1 MNLQIII
8 GSTREG
14 RRSLQF
20 SKWIEKTAKENKNLN
35 VELVDLIDYDLPM
48 FNEAISPR
56 YNPTRVLT
64 GDVKK
69 FLNKL
74 NEGDAYVFVTP
85 EYNHSLSGVLKNAL
99 DYIANELNK
108 KPAAVASHGSVGGAR
123 AAEHLKMILSE
134 CRAVIVPINL
144 HFNHFIDGSIDEDGN
159 LIKALKELE
168 YGPHTTVNTMLE
180 ELAWYGQALKT
191 ARSK

>member
-14 RRSLQF
+14 RKSLQF
-20 SKWIEKTAKENKNLN
+20 SKWIENTAKENNNFK
-35 VELVDLIDYDLPM
+35 VELVDLMDYELPM
-48 FNEAISPR
+48 FNEPVSPR
-56 YNPTRVLT
+56 YNPERKVT

-69 FLNKL
+69 FLDKL
-74 NEGDAYVFVTP
+74 SEGDAFVFVTP

-99 DYIANELNK
+99 DYTGYELDK
-108 KPAAVASHGSVGGAR
+108 KPAAVATHGSVGGAR

-144 HFNHFIDGSIDEDGN
+144 HFNHFIDGNIDQDGN
-159 LIKALKELE
+159 LLKELKE
-168 YGPHTTVNTMLE
+168 LAYGPHTTVNTMLD
-180 ELAWYGQALKT
+180 ELAWYGKALKT
-191 ARSK
+191 ARDN

>member
-56 YNPTRVLT
+56 YNPKRVLT

-74 NEGDAYVFVTP
+74 NEGDVYVFVTP

-144 HFNHFIDGSIDEDGN
+144 HFNHFIDGSIDEEGN
-159 LIKALKELE
+159 LVKELKELA
-168 YGPHTTVNTMLE
+168 YGPHTTVNTMVE
-180 ELAWYGQALKT
+180 ELVWYAEALKI
-191 ARSK
+191 AREK

>member
-144 HFNHFIDGSIDEDGN
+144 HFNHFIDGSIDEEGN
-159 LIKALKELE
+159 LVKELKELA
-168 YGPHTTVNTMLE
+168 YGPHTTVNTMVE
-180 ELAWYGQALKT
+180 ELVWYAEALKI
-191 ARSK
+191 AREK

>member
-1 MNLQIII
+1 MNLQIIV
-8 GSTREG
+8 GSTRVG

-48 FNEAISPR
+48 FNEPVSPR
-56 YNPTRVLT
+56 YNPERKLE

-69 FLNKL
+69 FLEKL
-74 NEGDAYVFVTP
+74 AKGDAYVFVTP

-99 DYIANELNK
+99 DYIAYELDK
-108 KPAAVASHGSVGGAR
+108 KPAAVATHGSVGGAR

-144 HFNHFIDGSIDEDGN
+144 HFNHFIDSNIDEEGN
-159 LIKALKELE
+159 LIKDLKELA

-180 ELAWYGQALKT
+180 ELTWYGQALKT
-191 ARSK
+191 AREH

>member
-14 RRSLQF
+14 RKSLQF
-20 SKWIEKTAKENKNLN
+20 SKWIENTAKENDNFK
-35 VELVDLIDYDLPM
+35 VELVDLMDYKLPM
-48 FNEAISPR
+48 FNELVSPR
-56 YNPTRVLT
+56 YNPERKVT

-69 FLNKL
+69 FLDKL
-74 NEGDAYVFVTP
+74 SEGDAFVFVTP

-99 DYIANELNK
+99 DYTGYELDK
-108 KPAAVASHGSVGGAR
+108 KPAAVATHGSVGGAR

-144 HFNHFIDGSIDEDGN
+144 HFNHFIDGNIDQDGN
-159 LIKALKELE
+159 LLKELKE
-168 YGPHTTVNTMLE
+168 LAYGPHTTVNTMLD
-180 ELAWYGQALKT
+180 ELAWYGKALKT
-191 ARSK
+191 ARDN

>member
-1 MNLQIII
+1 MKLQIII

-14 RRSLQF
+14 RKSLQF
-20 SKWIEKTAKENKNLN
+20 AKWIGNTAKENKDLD
-35 VELVDLIDYDLPM
+35 VEMIDLADYNLPM
-48 FNEAISPR
+48 FNEAVSPR
-56 YNPTRVLT
+56 YNPNRVVE

-69 FLNKL
+69 FLDKL
-74 NEGDAYVFVTP
+74 AEGDAYVFISP
-85 EYNHSLSGVLKNAL
+85 EYNHSISGVLKNAL
-99 DYIANELNK
+99 DYTGYELNK
-108 KPAAVASHGSVGGAR
+108 KPAAVATHGSVGGAR

-134 CRAVIVPINL
+134 CRAVIVPINV